1 MPRKTVCL
9 CVCVCVCVCVWLKHF
24 NNERKTNMNS
34 RRNSSECVMY
44 LSSLQN
50 LRSFCH
56 AHEQP
61 GCQAAKLFVVFLLPE
76 FFRAVPSLDEFL
88 VDDNVRFGAR

>member
-1 MPRKTVCL
+1 
-9 CVCVCVCVCVWLKHF
+9 
-24 NNERKTNMNS
+24 
-34 RRNSSECVMY
+34 MY
-44 LSSLQN
+44 LSGLQN
-50 LRSFCH
+50 LRGFCH

>member
-1 MPRKTVCL
+1 
-9 CVCVCVCVCVWLKHF
+9 
-24 NNERKTNMNS
+24 
-34 RRNSSECVMY
+34 MY
-44 LSSLQN
+44 LSGLQN
-50 LRSFCH
+50 LRGFCH

-61 GCQAAKLFVVFLLPE
+61 GCQAAKLFVVFLLPA